1 MKALIFTG
9 AFGMGHYSAA
19 EAVKEEILREEP
31 EATVIII
38 DMIEYIFP
46 KFSELIYL
54 IFNFMVNKFSL
65 IYNFF
70 NKIVAKRTSV
80 PLKKS
85 VMKKIDL
92 LLKNN
97 DVDLVIST
105 FPACSQYFSA
115 YKKMRNCN
123 IPLYTYVTDISVN
136 EEWISEQTD
145 LYFVGSD
152 ITKNSLLCKNVDSDK
167 IVISGI
173 PVKQNFKVEK
183 TIEKSKDK
191 KEVLIMGGGLG
202 LIPCAMDFL
211 EKLSKDDNIK
221 ITFIAGKNKKLL
233 EHVKEKYPNVESIG
247 YTDKVDQYMKKADL
261 IISKSGGITL
271 FEAIFSGTPLYVIRP
286 FLYQE
291 IGNALYIQDS
301 FIGKV
306 IWTNGTDIYEDVT
319 SLLNNELLLKSMK
332 ENIVIEK
339 EKLQSTSPLNYY
351 YGGITACY

>member
-1 MKALIFTG
+1 
-9 AFGMGHYSAA
+9 
-19 EAVKEEILREEP
+19 
-31 EATVIII
+31 
-38 DMIEYIFP
+38 
-46 KFSELIYL
+46 
-54 IFNFMVNKFSL
+54 
-65 IYNFF
+65 
-70 NKIVAKRTSV
+70 
-80 PLKKS
+80 
-85 VMKKIDL
+85 MKKLDL

-115 YKKMRNCN
+115 YKKMRNYN

-173 PVKQNFKVEK
+173 PVKQNFKEEK
-183 TIEKSKDK
+183 IIEKSKDK

-233 EHVKEKYPNVESIG
+233 EYLKDKYPNVESIG

-271 FEAIFSGTPLYVIRP
+271 FEAIFSETPLYVIRP

-301 FIGKV
+301 CIGKV
-306 IWTNGTDIYEDVT
+306 IWTNGTDIYEDVA
-319 SLLNNELLLKSMK
+319 SLLNNELLLKSME
-332 ENIVIEK
+332 ENILIEK

-351 YGGITACY
+351 YGGIRACY

>member
-1 MKALIFTG
+1 MRILIFTG

-19 EAVKEEILREEP
+19 EAVKEEILKEQP
-31 EATVIII
+31 SATVIII

-46 KFSELIYL
+46 RLSKLIYKV
-54 IFNFMVNKFSL
+54 FNLMVDKFSL

-70 NKIVAKRTSV
+70 NKIVARRTSV

-85 VMKKIDL
+85 VTKKIDL

-115 YKKMRNCN
+115 YKKTKSCN
-123 IPLYTYVTDISVN
+123 IPLYTYITDISVN
-136 EEWISEQTD
+136 EEWISENTD

-152 ITKNSLLCKNVDSDK
+152 ITKKSLLDKHVQSGK

-173 PVKQNFKVEK
+173 PIRQSFKKERV
-183 TIEKSKDK
+183 IEKAKDK

-202 LIPCAMDFL
+202 IVPCSMDFL
-211 EKLSKDDNIK
+211 DSLSKDKNIN

-233 EHVKEKYPNVESIG
+233 ELIKNKYPSIEALG
-247 YTDKVDQYMKKADL
+247 YTDEVDKYMKKADL

-271 FEAIFSGTPLYVIRP
+271 FEAIFSETPLYVIRP

-291 IGNALYIQDS
+291 IGNALYLQDS
-301 FIGKV
+301 CIGKV
-306 IWTNGTDIYEDVT
+306 IWSSGVDIYEDVT
-319 SLLNNELLLKSMK
+319 SLLNNDILLNSMK
-332 ENIVIEK
+332 ENIRLTK
-339 EKLQSTSPLNYY
+339 EKLESPSPLKYY
-351 YGGITACY
+351 EGVGVCY